1 MNQNIQKTNYS
12 ALYTLIVVFFFWGFI
27 AAGNNIFIPFC
38 KEYFH
43 LDQFQSQLIDFSFYT
58 AYYLG
63 GLLLFAFGMLRGKDL
78 VTFWGYRK
86 SIIFGLLFSALGAGA
101 MILAVEANVYSG
113 MLCGLFIMALGF
125 SLQQTAANPF
135 AILLGDAKTGAS
147 RVNLGGGINSLGTT
161 IGPLIVAFALFGTT
175 AAVNDE
181 QIKTLSL
188 DKVVLLYTCVG
199 FLFIAAACLFY
210 FSKKL
215 PEGKSTEPMEKASNA
230 LKTLV
235 IMTVLLFASL
245 IPVFQTY
252 KSAENS
258 KLIEIQNV
266 VSEKK
271 NQLSSGNIQ
280 IIDQKNNI
288 ESEIKTLENEHA
300 EIKETLEIKRI
311 SWLAVA
317 LFVVLGSLT
326 VAYFRSK
333 KKSEGW
339 GAMQYPQLLLGMI
352 ALFMYV
358 GVEVGIGSNLGEL
371 LKLPEFGSMQSS
383 EITPYVSMYWGS
395 MMIGRW
401 AGAISAFQFSKSNK
415 KLLTIL
421 MPFVAFSIIIVAN
434 NFANYDMSHLY
445 YYVICVIIQII
456 TFFLSKDKPVR
467 TLVIFSLF
475 GIIALIVGLNT
486 TGTVAIYAFLSGGL
500 ACSIMWPSIFNLAL
514 MGLGKY
520 TAQGSAFLVMMILG
534 GGIIPPIQGKLADMI
549 GIHWS
554 YLVSLMC
561 FIYILFYAIVVKKV
575 LSKQGINTEDLI
587 SE

>member
-1 MNQNIQKTNYS
+1 MTNNVQKTNYP

-63 GLLLFAFGMLRGKDL
+63 GLLLFTFGMLRGRDL

-101 MILAVEANVYSG
+101 MILAVEANVYIG

-135 AILLGDAKTGAS
+135 AILLGDPKTGAS

-188 DKVVLLYTCVG
+188 DKVVLLYSCVG

-215 PEGKSTEPMEKASNA
+215 PDGKSTEPIEKSTKA
-230 LKTLV
+230 LTTLLL
-235 IMTVLLFASL
+235 MTVLLFLSL
-245 IPVFQTY
+245 VPVFQTY
-252 KSAENS
+252 KSVENDQVLQLENQIRLKNDEIKSLTVSDYS
-258 KLIEIQNV
+258 KTENLN
-266 VSEKK
+266 
-271 NQLSSGNIQ
+271 
-280 IIDQKNNI
+280 
-288 ESEIKTLENEHA
+288 SEITSLKSDLEAIKVPLEN
-300 EIKETLEIKRI
+300 KRMT
-311 SWLAVA
+311 WLAIA
-317 LFVVLGSLT
+317 LVVVLGSLAS
-326 VAYFRSK
+326 AYFRSRNK
-333 KKSEGW
+333 TEGW

-358 GVEVGIGSNLGEL
+358 GVEVAIGSNLGEL
-371 LKLPEFGSMQSS
+371 LKTPDFGSLQAS

-401 AGAISAFQFSKSNK
+401 AGAISAFQFSTNK
-415 KLLTIL
+415 KRLLTVL
-421 MPFVAFSIIIVAN
+421 MPFIAFSIIIIAN
-434 NFANYDMSHLY
+434 TLANYDMSQLY
-445 YYVICVIIQII
+445 FYVICVFIQII
-456 TFFLSKDKPVR
+456 AFFVSKDKPVR
-467 TLVIFSLF
+467 TLVVFSIF
-475 GIIALIVGLNT
+475 GILALIVGLNT

-554 YLVSLMC
+554 YLVSLVC
-561 FIYILFYAIVVKKV
+561 FIYILFYAIIVKKV
-575 LSKQGINTEDLI
+575 LQNQGISVEE
-587 SE
+587 SK

>member
-1 MNQNIQKTNYS
+1 
-12 ALYTLIVVFFFWGFI
+12 
-27 AAGNNIFIPFC
+27 
-38 KEYFH
+38 
-43 LDQFQSQLIDFSFYT
+43 
-58 AYYLG
+58 
-63 GLLLFAFGMLRGKDL
+63 MLRGKDL

-101 MILAVEANVYSG
+101 MILAVEANVYIG

-135 AILLGDAKTGAS
+135 AILLGDPKTGAS

-188 DKVVLLYTCVG
+188 DKVVLLYSCVG
-199 FLFIAAACLFY
+199 FLFIAAAALFY

-215 PEGKSTEPMEKASNA
+215 PEGKSSEPIEKSTKA
-230 LKTLV
+230 LQTLIV
-235 IMTVLLFASL
+235 MTVLLFLSL
-245 IPVFQTY
+245 VPVFQSY
-252 KSAENS
+252 RSDAS
-258 KLIEIQNV
+258 KQLIVLE
-266 VSEKK
+266 
-271 NQLSSGNIQ
+271 
-280 IIDQKNNI
+280 NNI
-288 ESEIKTLENEHA
+288 SAKKVLLSDTEVEQNTSLKSDILVLEKEYHEVKKTLEN
-300 EIKETLEIKRI
+300 KRML
-311 SWLAVA
+311 WLAVA
-317 LFVVLGSLT
+317 LFVVLASLGS
-326 VAYFRSK
+326 AYFRSK
-333 KKSEGW
+333 KKATGW

-358 GVEVGIGSNLGEL
+358 GVEVAIGSNLGEL
-371 LKLPEFGSMQSS
+371 LKTPDFGNLQAS

-401 AGAISAFQFSKSNK
+401 AGAISAFQFSENK
-415 KLLTIL
+415 KRWLTIL
-421 MPFVAFSIIIVAN
+421 MPFVAFSTIIIAN
-434 NFANYDMSHLY
+434 TLANYDMTQLY
-445 YYVICVIIQII
+445 FYVICVIIQII
-456 TFFLSKDKPVR
+456 AFFISKDKPVR
-467 TLVIFSLF
+467 TLVVFSIF
-475 GIIALIVGLNT
+475 GISALLIGLNT
-486 TGTVAIYAFLSGGL
+486 TGTIAIYAFLSGGL

-554 YLVSLMC
+554 YLISLLC
-561 FIYILFYAIVVKKV
+561 FVYILFYAIVVKSV
-575 LSKQGINTEDLI
+575 LNKQGINIEESNT
-587 SE
+587 